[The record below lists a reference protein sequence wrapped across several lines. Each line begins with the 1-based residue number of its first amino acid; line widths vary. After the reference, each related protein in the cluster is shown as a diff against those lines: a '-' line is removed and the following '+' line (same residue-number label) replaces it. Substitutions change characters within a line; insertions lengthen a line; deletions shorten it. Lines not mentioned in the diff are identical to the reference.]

1 MMDIAA
7 LSILKNQAQLQ
18 QDVGVSVLKKV
29 MGSAEQGGSL
39 VNQMLD
45 KAAEGKAASQVN
57 MPGVGGKI
65 DAYV

>member
-1 MMDIAA
+1 MDIAA

-18 QDVGVSVLKKV
+18 QDVGIAVMKKA

-45 KAAEGKAASQVN
+45 KAAEGKAAAQVK
-57 MPGVGGKI
+57 MPGVGGNI